1 MSVYVYD
8 MGGTASASPRGWN
21 DPYLFD
27 LDGYWIG
34 HCAWDDNDVVGR
46 DGGYLGSIVS
56 DRLVRRN
63 DWCERACPTVGEDPG
78 HAVPTSAPST
88 PMAFPNRFAYED
100 VRLGH
105 PA

>member
-8 MGGTASASPRGWN
+8 MAGSAIAFRRAWN

-34 HCAWDDNDVVGR
+34 HCAWGDNDVV
-46 DGGYLGSIVS
+46 DLGGHYLGSLVN

-63 DWCERACPTVGEDPG
+63 DWCERACHTVASNPGPVTRTSDP
-78 HAVPTSAPST
+78 PAPL
-88 PMAFPNRFAYED
+88 AFPNRFAYED
-100 VRLGH
+100 VRVSYLT
-105 PA
+105 